1 MFCLMIANQIKQSIT
16 RHPFCSFSAVLMP
29 IKTLADHNPGRS
41 RVKLFIGNLP
51 YDITE
56 PEVLKLF
63 STYGEVVNAN
73 LVIDHFSGR
82 SKGFAFVE
90 MATRSEGHRAME
102 TLNKMEYRHRQLVC
116 NEAKPQKK
124 GKRRR

>member
-1 MFCLMIANQIKQSIT
+1 M
-16 RHPFCSFSAVLMP
+16 
-29 IKTLADHNPGRS
+29 
-41 RVKLFIGNLP
+41 KLFIGNLP
-51 YDITE
+51 YNITE
-56 PEVLKLF
+56 SEVLELF
-63 STYGEVVNAN
+63 SQYGEVVATN
-73 LVIDHFSGR
+73 LILDRYSGR

-102 TLNKMEYRHRQLVC
+102 TLNKQEYKNRELVC

>member
-1 MFCLMIANQIKQSIT
+1 M
-16 RHPFCSFSAVLMP
+16 
-29 IKTLADHNPGRS
+29 
-41 RVKLFIGNLP
+41 KLFIGNLP

-56 PEVLKLF
+56 PEVLELF
-63 STYGEVVNAN
+63 SQHGEVVSAN
-73 LVIDHFSGR
+73 LVIDQFSGR

-90 MATRSEGHRAME
+90 MENRSDGHRAME
-102 TLNKMEYRHRQLVC
+102 TLNKQEYKNRDLVC

>member
-1 MFCLMIANQIKQSIT
+1 M
-16 RHPFCSFSAVLMP
+16 
-29 IKTLADHNPGRS
+29 
-41 RVKLFIGNLP
+41 KLFIGNLP

-56 PEVLKLF
+56 PEVLELF
-63 STYGEVVNAN
+63 SQYGEVISAN
-73 LVIDHFSGR
+73 LVVDHFTGR

-90 MATRSEGHRAME
+90 MATRPEGHKAME
-102 TLNKMEYRHRQLVC
+102 TLNKMEYKHRDLVC